1 MIAFLIVFVTYGAC
15 LALVFFLNEHVST
28 RHGEYFFQKKS
39 MIKHLYPLR
48 SFLDQLE
55 NFLYQAIYNPC
66 R

>member
-48 SFLDQLE
+48 SFLVQL
-55 NFLYQAIYNPC
+55 
-66 R
+66 